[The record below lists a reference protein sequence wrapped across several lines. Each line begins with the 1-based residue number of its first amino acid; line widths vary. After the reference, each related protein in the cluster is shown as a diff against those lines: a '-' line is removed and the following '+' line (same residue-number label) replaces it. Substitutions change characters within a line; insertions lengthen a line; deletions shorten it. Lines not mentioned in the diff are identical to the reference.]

1 MFSNAAGAI
10 YKSGKTWKVVKIV
23 NKCRPCDLLL
33 KITSA
38 CPNTLKKLPI
48 LPVIY
53 CLFLCSLIDQRFRE
67 VSVVSV
73 GSLKQGGRRRRISAI
88 TSRFFH
94 TNAFSFE
101 NGLRSGAFQ
110 KRIGF

>member
-38 CPNTLKKLPI
+38 CPNSLKRN
-48 LPVIY
+48 
-53 CLFLCSLIDQRFRE
+53 CRFCQLFIVCSCAVSLINVLE
-67 VSVVSV
+67 
-73 GSLKQGGRRRRISAI
+73 K
-88 TSRFFH
+88 
-94 TNAFSFE
+94 
-101 NGLRSGAFQ
+101 FQ
-110 KRIGF
+110 LFQ